1 MYREKR
7 NERLW
12 EKEEPSK
19 YVTLTERRASLLGSI
34 NMKFLHFAREVLY
47 WMFVLKS
54 MHLELLN

>member
-12 EKEEPSK
+12 GKEEPSK
-19 YVTLTERRASLLGSI
+19 HVTLTERRASLLGSI
-34 NMKFLHFAREVLY
+34 NMRFLHLAREVLY

-54 MHLELLN
+54 VHLELVN